1 MFLEQ
6 ARAVVV
12 VLLFLA
18 AIVTAMFGTEIAGA
32 VAGAWARGSAQAAAE
47 RRRFAGARERN
58 SGGRGLSGT
67 WQQAKGTARAMRGAA
82 RGAHAWARQEN
93 GPVRRVLAA
102 AATGAYL
109 GAKGARRAAASARRK
124 AARSAGGPHVPWRR
138 LWRRTWAGT
147 PGGGTGGFS
156 RNQAWRPG
164 PVGVC
169 DQCGV
174 TVARRSLEAVLGL
187 GGRLHQ
193 LCVRCRTS
201 RPSRADAAGTSG
213 NGSFTGPVTGLAG
226 ERAQLT
232 SAGQDLRLTA
242 GRTAGDRVHPEPVT
256 AAAGTAPA
264 ITGGTQEMAAKAIGS
279 GRPGSTPAVPRGSTP
294 ALEGRVAARP
304 ASAVAARG
312 QDVAVPGGD
321 STTHGEQDRV
331 AQAVAA
337 ALDRVTV
344 FQQAMEANLT
354 SAECPVDMIEDI
366 AAWSDRW
373 SALSARIRG
382 TQAADN
388 QRLDPYVDTVHA
400 IGGPGKS
407 ASPGYVSELR

>member
-1 MFLEQ
+1 M
-6 ARAVVV
+6 
-12 VLLFLA
+12 
-18 AIVTAMFGTEIAGA
+18 
-32 VAGAWARGSAQAAAE
+32 
-47 RRRFAGARERN
+47 
-58 SGGRGLSGT
+58 
-67 WQQAKGTARAMRGAA
+67 
-82 RGAHAWARQEN
+82 
-93 GPVRRVLAA
+93 
-102 AATGAYL
+102 
-109 GAKGARRAAASARRK
+109 
-124 AARSAGGPHVPWRR
+124 
-138 LWRRTWAGT
+138 
-147 PGGGTGGFS
+147 
-156 RNQAWRPG
+156 
-164 PVGVC
+164 
-169 DQCGV
+169 
-174 TVARRSLEAVLGL
+174 
-187 GGRLHQ
+187 
-193 LCVRCRTS
+193 CVRCRTS
-201 RPSRADAAGTSG
+201 RPSHADATSTSG
-213 NGSFTGPVTGLAG
+213 NDPNAGPVTGLAG

-232 SAGQDLRLTA
+232 SAGQDLGLTA
-242 GRTAGDRVHPEPVT
+242 GRTAGVHVHPELVT

-279 GRPGSTPAVPRGSTP
+279 GRPGSALAVPRGSTP
-294 ALEGRVAARP
+294 VLEGRVVARP
-304 ASAVAARG
+304 RSAVAARG

-354 SAECPVDMIEDI
+354 SAECPADMIEDI

-400 IGGPGKS
+400 IGGPSKS